1 SDTFIQNIAMGD
13 EQLDFERVKMAA
25 RVANL
30 HEYIESLPM
39 GYYTTI
45 GKEYNGLSLGQ
56 KQRLLIARAV
66 YKNPEYLFLDEGTN
80 ALDTQNQNQIMHNL
94 KEYFKGKTM
103 VVVAH
108 RLSTIRHADQIV
120 VIEKGS
126 IVEKGTHEELIA
138 LQGRYYEL
146 LTSQLEMAN

>member
-1 SDTFIQNIAMGD
+1 
-13 EQLDFERVKMAA
+13 
-25 RVANL
+25 
-30 HEYIESLPM
+30 
-39 GYYTTI
+39 
-45 GKEYNGLSLGQ
+45 
-56 KQRLLIARAV
+56 V
-66 YKNPEYLFLDEGTN
+66 YKDPEYLFLDEGTN

-94 KEYFKGKTM
+94 REYFKGKTM

-138 LQGRYYEL
+138 LQGRYHEL
-146 LTSQLEMAN
+146 LTSQLEMAS